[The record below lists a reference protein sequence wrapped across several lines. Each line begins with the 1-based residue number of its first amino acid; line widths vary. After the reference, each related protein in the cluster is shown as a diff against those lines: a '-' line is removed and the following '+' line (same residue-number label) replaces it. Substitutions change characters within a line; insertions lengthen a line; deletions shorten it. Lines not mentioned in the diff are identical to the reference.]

1 MIRASLILFAVNC
14 AIFAY
19 ILRDRSLLNVLAIS
33 LGIGAATGAIML
45 LVDMYFDRKYGPR
58 DRDKRDR

>member
-1 MIRASLILFAVNC
+1 M
-14 AIFAY
+14 
-19 ILRDRSLLNVLAIS
+19 NVLAIS